1 MRIVQN
7 NLLQVALDFIWNK
20 DLNKILG
27 RKEVDPKPNNII
39 ILSHIANLINSLI
52 QKAQYSGAEEVFK
65 SKYYSRLIDMQL
77 DTEFASNVYSVS
89 IFKLFFSQQI
99 IV

>member
-1 MRIVQN
+1 MRIIQN

-20 DLNKILG
+20 DLNKILS

-39 ILSHIANLINSLI
+39 ILSHITNLINSLI
-52 QKAQYSGAEEVFK
+52 QNAQYSGAEEIFK

-77 DTEFASNVYSVS
+77 DTEFAAYVYSVS
-89 IFKLFFSQQI
+89 TLKLFVSQKI
-99 IV
+99 TV